1 MENRHYH
8 ASSCCLHF
16 GKMVKPERF
25 PVVKWARIQFKLDIV
40 LPLPAR
46 PQVKTSHVPI
56 GEYEYECL
64 LPGWQAASWAL
75 VPHCFTRL
83 CAIAKVECPKSG
95 PLLLPA
101 AALHR
106 HRVLCRIAGDS
117 ICQMKICCC
126 PCSNENSAA
135 ACVSIVQDMKHEF
148 MLPLCHCPCPIN
160 SIVSRT

>member
-1 MENRHYH
+1 MPWGNCLSPSPSKSNMENRHYH

-75 VPHCFTRL
+75 VPHCFTGF
-83 CAIAKVECPKSG
+83 V
-95 PLLLPA
+95 LLPKWSVPNLA
-101 AALHR
+101 HCSCQLLHYTGTGCFAELQ
-106 HRVLCRIAGDS
+106 VTA
-117 ICQMKICCC
+117 
-126 PCSNENSAA
+126 SA
-135 ACVSIVQDMKHEF
+135 
-148 MLPLCHCPCPIN
+148 
-160 SIVSRT
+160 R